1 MWDNKKNNN
10 NLNFA
15 NALAKFKRNED
26 YMNNEIDKDFKDI
39 IIKAKEDILATRY
52 NIMQSANSEVIKL
65 YFRLGKIVRE
75 NVKYGNKFIQNFS
88 TSLKLEFP
96 NTEGFSER
104 NLSRMKKFYEEYK
117 DLSILPT
124 ALAKLPWSHNMLL
137 LEKIKDLNVRKWYAN
152 KCIEN
157 GWSHTVLDHQ
167 IDLQLYERQ
176 ALPNK
181 LTNFDDKLPIAQSEL
196 ARDVIKDPY
205 IFELEGI
212 KEEAVEKDIENA
224 MMERIKNVLLELGK
238 GFSFVGNQ
246 YKISTENQDYYIDM
260 LFYHL
265 DLRCYIVVELKNVEF
280 KPEFIGQ
287 LSFYTTA
294 VDKTLKKEQDNQT
307 IGLLLCKGK
316 DKLSVEW
323 ALEGTNSPIGV
334 TSYEV
339 RNKLSKE
346 ILDKLPTEEDI
357 NRHINLDDVN

>member
-1 MWDNKKNNN
+1 MENMIDN
-10 NLNFA
+10 
-15 NALAKFKRNED
+15 
-26 YMNNEIDKDFKDI
+26 DFKSLVLSV
-39 IIKAKEDILATRY
+39 KQDILKTRY
-52 NIMQSANSEVIKL
+52 EIQENANMELIKL
-65 YFRLGKIVRE
+65 YFRIGKIVSE
-75 NVKYGNKFIQNFS
+75 NAKYGNKFIENFS
-88 TSLKLEFP
+88 NSLRLEFP
-96 NTEGFSER
+96 ETTGFSTR
-104 NLSRMKKFYEEYK
+104 NLARMKNFYEKYK
-117 DLSILPT
+117 DLSILPP
-124 ALAKLPWSHNMLL
+124 AVAKLPWTHNCIL
-137 LEKIKDLNVRKWYAN
+137 LEKIKDDNVRNWYAE
-152 KCIEN
+152 KCLEN
-157 GWSHTVLDHQ
+157 GWAKTVLDHQ

-176 ALPNK
+176 AIADK
-181 LTNFDDKLPIAQSEL
+181 LTNFKDKLPITQSEL

-246 YKISTENQDYYIDM
+246 YKISTENQDYHIDM

-323 ALEGTNSPIGV
+323 ALESTNSPIGV

-339 RNKLSKE
+339 RNKLPKE